1 MRVFERLFAQKCR
14 WTPPPRAKSRGGGA
28 VRSVAA
34 LAIAVVA
41 SFALAPRAAAQPLP
55 ERIERYEVTIDI
67 RADGTYEVIET
78 ILYDFGPFERHG
90 IFRTIPVRFPY
101 DPDPKFE
108 RIYELTGIR
117 VDGSAGTPD
126 DVEETDENGRKLLR
140 IGDPDKK
147 ITGAHTYRIR
157 YVVRGG
163 LNAFA
168 DHDELYWN
176 AIGDEWDAPI
186 GSATVTVR
194 APGGVNR
201 VACFAGPRGSGLPCA
216 GAEVVNPTEATF
228 RHDAIGSRQALT
240 VVVAMVKGTVAAA
253 GTKPILD
260 EKFSLARAFSVTPA
274 TVSGAVAAAVLAFGY
289 VARLLWRTGRDRKI
303 DGTSPDDR
311 RGLGEDDESPVV
323 FRPPGGA
330 RPAQV
335 GVLVDERADALDV
348 TATIVDLAVRG
359 YLEIRELP
367 KEGWFGK
374 TDWNL
379 VQGKPADDE
388 LLPYERR
395 LLDGLFEDRTE
406 ITLSSLKNTFASDL
420 RAVQASLYGDC
431 VHQGWFA
438 KRPDHVRSVYLLI
451 GILGVVLATGAL
463 VLLTVFTHAALVAI
477 PVLLASLVLAIGH
490 RWAPAR
496 TAKGSAAL
504 REARGFRHFIETAEA
519 DRMQFAEEE
528 NIFAKYLPYAI
539 VFGETE
545 KWAKAFAGL
554 GGAEAPAGMGWYHPY
569 GSWSAFNASSFSDS
583 MDSFAV
589 HTSGTI
595 ASTPASS
602 GSSGFSGGSSG
613 GGGGGGGGG
622 SW

>member
-1 MRVFERLFAQKCR
+1 MVTFLAVA
-14 WTPPPRAKSRGGGA
+14 PPAE
-28 VRSVAA
+28 
-34 LAIAVVA
+34 
-41 SFALAPRAAAQPLP
+41 AQPLP

-67 RADGTYEVIET
+67 RRDGSYEVIET
-78 ILYDFGPFERHG
+78 IAYDFGPFERHG

-117 VDGSAGTPD
+117 VDGSEGTPD

-140 IGDPDKK
+140 VGDADKT
-147 ITGAHTYRIR
+147 ISGAHTYRIR

-168 DHDELYWN
+168 DHDELHWN
-176 AIGDEWDAPI
+176 AIGDEWDVPI
-186 GSATVTVR
+186 GSAAVTVR
-194 APGGVNR
+194 APDGVNR

-216 GAEVVNPTEATF
+216 GAEVVSSTEATF
-228 RHDAIGSRQALT
+228 RHGPIGNRQALT
-240 VVVAMVKGTVAAA
+240 VVVAMVKGTIDAE

-260 EKFSLARAFSVTPA
+260 EKFSLARAYSVTPGTTA
-274 TVSGAVAAAVLAFGY
+274 GALAAAVLAFGY

-323 FRPPGGA
+323 FRPPGDA

-379 VQGKPADDE
+379 VEAKPADDD
-388 LLPYERR
+388 LLPFERR
-395 LLDGLFEDRTE
+395 LVKGLFEGRSE
-406 ITLSSLKNTFASDL
+406 VTLSSLKNTFASDL
-420 RAVQASLYGDC
+420 KAVQTKLYGDC
-431 VHQGWFA
+431 VQQGWFA
-438 KRPDHVRSVYLLI
+438 KRPDQVRNIYLTI
-451 GILGVVLATGAL
+451 GVVGVLLAAGAL
-463 VLLTVFTHAALVAI
+463 ALLTVFTHAALIGI
-477 PVLLASLVLAIGH
+477 PVLLAALVLAIGH
-490 RWAPAR
+490 RWTPAR

-504 REARGFRHFIETAEA
+504 REARGFRRFIETAEA

-569 GSWSAFNASSFSDS
+569 GSWSAFNASSFSNS

>member
-1 MRVFERLFAQKCR
+1 MRVFRIAI
-14 WTPPPRAKSRGGGA
+14 
-28 VRSVAA
+28 AA
-34 LAIAVVA
+34 AIAVVA
-41 SFALAPRAAAQPLP
+41 SFTVVPHAGAQPLP
-55 ERIERYEVTIDI
+55 ERIERYDVTIDI
-67 RADGTYEVIET
+67 RADGTYEVVET
-78 ILYDFGPFERHG
+78 IAYNFGPFERHG

-101 DPDPKFE
+101 DPDPKYE
-108 RIYELTGIR
+108 RVYELSGIR
-117 VDGSAGTPD
+117 VDGSEGTPD
-126 DVEETDENGRKLLR
+126 GVEDSDENGRKLLR
-140 IGDPDKK
+140 IGDPDET

-163 LNAFA
+163 LNAFP

-176 AIGDEWDAPI
+176 AIGDEWDVPI
-186 GSATVTVR
+186 GAASVTVR
-194 APGGVNR
+194 APGGINR
-201 VACFAGPRGSGLPCA
+201 VACFAGPRGSTLPCA
-216 GAEVVNPTEATF
+216 GAEVVDDNEAAF
-228 RHDAIGSRQALT
+228 RHDALAERQAVT
-240 VVVAMVKGTVAAA
+240 VVVALVKGTIDPA

-260 EKFSLARAFSVTPA
+260 EKFSLTRAFSVTPSSVA
-274 TVSGAVAAAVLAFGY
+274 GAVAAGVLAFGF
-289 VARLLWRTGRDRKI
+289 VVRLLWRTGRDRKI
-303 DGTSPDDR
+303 AGNSPDDR
-311 RGLGEDDESPVV
+311 RGFGEDDESPVV
-323 FRPPGGA
+323 FRPPGNA

-348 TATIVDLAVRG
+348 TASIVDLAVRG

-367 KEGWFGK
+367 KTGWFGK

-379 VQGKPADDE
+379 VQGSGPTEA
-388 LLPYERR
+388 LLPFERR
-395 LLDGLFEDRTE
+395 LLDGLFEGRSE
-406 ITLSSLKNTFASDL
+406 ITLSALKNTFASDL
-420 RAVQASLYGDC
+420 KAVQTSLYTDC
-431 VHQGWFA
+431 VKQGWFA
-438 KRPDHVRSVYLLI
+438 KRPDRVRNVYLTI
-451 GILGVVLATGAL
+451 GILGVLLATGAL
-463 VLLTVFTHAALVAI
+463 VLLTVFTHAALIGV
-477 PVLLASLVLAIGH
+477 PVLLAALVLALGH

-504 REARGFRHFIETAEA
+504 REARGFRRFIETAEA

-554 GGAEAPAGMGWYHPY
+554 GGADAPAGMGWYHPH
-569 GSWSAFNASSFSDS
+569 GSWSAFNAASFSNS

-602 GSSGFSGGSSG
+602 GSSGFGGGGSSG